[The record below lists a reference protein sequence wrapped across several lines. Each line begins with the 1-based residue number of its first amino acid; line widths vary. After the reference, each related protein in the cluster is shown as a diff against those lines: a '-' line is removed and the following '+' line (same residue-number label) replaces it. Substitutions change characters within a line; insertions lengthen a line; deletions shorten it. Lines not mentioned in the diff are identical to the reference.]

1 MASGVCHICKGP
13 TDGRVSKRI
22 HYCLACTSVVSSMQK
37 RAINRVSY
45 AVKTGA
51 LPSLRKNEIA
61 CVDCGKRATDYDH
74 RDYSKP
80 LDVAPV
86 CRKCNDTRGPALA
99 GIYAQAP
106 ASKPEA
112 A

>member
-1 MASGVCHICKGP
+1 MASGICHTCGGP

-22 HYCLACTSVVSSMQK
+22 HYCLACTFKVGRIQRRACGVVG
-37 RAINRVSY
+37 Y
-45 AVKTGA
+45 AVATGK

-80 LDVAPV
+80 LDVVPV
-86 CRKCNDTRGPALA
+86 CRKCNDARGPAVL
-99 GIYAQAP
+99 GIYANND
-106 ASKPEA
+106 
-112 A
+112 